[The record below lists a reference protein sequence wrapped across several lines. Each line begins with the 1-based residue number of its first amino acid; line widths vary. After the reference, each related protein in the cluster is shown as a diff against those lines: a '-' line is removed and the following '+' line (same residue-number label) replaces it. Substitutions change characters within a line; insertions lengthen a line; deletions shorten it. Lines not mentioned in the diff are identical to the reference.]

1 MYGGLGVES
10 KYTAIR
16 DIILRNIPGVGNYP
30 TSING
35 VRIVRRNNP
44 TEFMRCF
51 YNPSCI
57 LVLQGLKHMLYG
69 NENLVYTKGQYVVSC
84 TDIPV
89 SSRVVEASDD
99 KPFVVFIL
107 ELDSNI
113 ISNLILE
120 TKLPKSIDTNPKAL
134 GIADTDN
141 ELLDAFYRLA
151 LLIEKPES
159 EQQIMSPII
168 IKEIY
173 YRLLTGPLGSQLRL
187 INTKGTRS
195 NQIAQAISLIK
206 ERYSEKLN
214 MDEVAKA
221 VNMAPASFY
230 RNFKKVTQVSPLQYQ
245 KQLRLNEAQRL
256 MLSGEHNA
264 ESASYI
270 VGYESPTQFSRE
282 YKKMFGN
289 PPKTDVKNLVVL

>member
-1 MYGGLGVES
+1 MES
-10 KYTAIR
+10 KYIAIR
-16 DIILRNIPGVGNYP
+16 DIILKHIPDVGNYP

-35 VRIVRRNNP
+35 VRIVRRDNP
-44 TEFMRCF
+44 TEFLRCF

-57 LVLQGLKHMLYG
+57 LVLQGVKNMLYG
-69 NENLVYTKGQYVVSC
+69 EENLVYTKGQYVVSC

-89 SSRVVEASDD
+89 SSRVVEASPEE
-99 KPFVVFIL
+99 PFVVLIL

-120 TKLPKSIDTNPKAL
+120 TKLQQNIENEEKAL
-134 GIADTDN
+134 AISETDD

-151 LLIEKPES
+151 QLLDKTEA
-159 EQQIMSPII
+159 EQQILSPII

-173 YRLLTGPLGSQLRL
+173 YRLLTGPLGNQLRL

-195 NQIAQAISLIK
+195 NQIAHAISIIK
-206 ERYSEKLN
+206 DKYAEKLN
-214 MDEVAKA
+214 MDEIALN
-221 VNMAPASFY
+221 VNMAPSSFY

-245 KQLRLNEAQRL
+245 KQLKLYEAQRL
-256 MLSGEHNA
+256 LLSGNFDAATAAYE
-264 ESASYI
+264 

-289 PPKTDVKNLVVL
+289 PPLRNIKELTAV

>member
-1 MYGGLGVES
+1 MES

-16 DIILRNIPGVGNYP
+16 DIILRHIPDIGNYP
-30 TSING
+30 TSIRG
-35 VRIVRRNNP
+35 VRIVRRDNP

-69 NENLVYTKGQYVVSC
+69 EENIVYTKGQYVVSC

-89 SSRVVEASDD
+89 SSRVAEASFEE
-99 KPFVVFIL
+99 PFVVLIL

-120 TKLPKSIDTNPKAL
+120 TKLPKTEDISEKAL
-134 GIADTDN
+134 AIANTDDD
-141 ELLDAFYRLA
+141 LLDAFYRLA
-151 LLIEKPES
+151 QLLDKTEA
-159 EQQIMSPII
+159 EQQILSPII

-173 YRLLTGPLGSQLRL
+173 YRLLTGPLGGQLRL

-206 ERYSEKLN
+206 ENYSEKLN
-214 MDEVAKA
+214 MDEIAQS
-221 VNMAPASFY
+221 VNMAPSSFY

-245 KQLRLNEAQRL
+245 KQLKLYEAQRL
-256 MLSGEHNA
+256 MLTGNYDAATAGYE
-264 ESASYI
+264 

-289 PPKTDVKNLVVL
+289 PPKTDIKKLAVI

>member
-1 MYGGLGVES
+1 MES

-89 SSRVVEASDD
+89 SSRVVAATEDE
-99 KPFVVFIL
+99 PFVVFIL

-120 TKLPKSIDTNPKAL
+120 TKLTQTVDNNAKAL

-141 ELLDAFYRLA
+141 ELLDVFYRLA

-173 YRLLTGPLGSQLRL
+173 YRLLTGPLGSRLRL

>member
-1 MYGGLGVES
+1 MES
-10 KYTAIR
+10 KYIEIR
-16 DIILRNIPGVGNYP
+16 DIILRNIPGAGNYP

-35 VRIVRRNNP
+35 LRIVRRENT
-44 TEFMRCF
+44 TEFLRCF

-57 LVLQGLKHMLYG
+57 IVLQGLKHMLYG
-69 NENLVYTKGQYVVSC
+69 NENILYTKGQYVVSC

-89 SSRVVEASDD
+89 SSRVAEATLEE
-99 KPFVVFIL
+99 PFVALIL
-107 ELDSNI
+107 ELDANI

-120 TKLPKSIDTNPKAL
+120 TKLPKTPVSNEKALAIADIDT
-134 GIADTDN
+134 D
-141 ELLDAFYRLA
+141 LLDSFYRLA
-151 LLIEKPES
+151 QLIEKPKS
-159 EQQIMSPII
+159 EQEIMSQII

-173 YRLLTGPLGSQLRL
+173 YRLLSGTLGNQLRL

-206 ERYSEKLN
+206 DRYSQKLN
-214 MDEVAKA
+214 MDELAQS
-221 VNMAPASFY
+221 VNMAPSSFY

-245 KQLRLNEAQRL
+245 KQLKLYEAQRL
-256 MLSGEHNA
+256 MLTGNYDAATAGYE
-264 ESASYI
+264 

-289 PPKTDVKNLVVL
+289 PPKTDVKQLAAV

>member
-1 MYGGLGVES
+1 MES
-10 KYTAIR
+10 KYIAIR
-16 DIILRNIPGVGNYP
+16 NIILKHIPDVGNYP

-35 VRIVRRNNP
+35 VRIVRRDNP
-44 TEFMRCF
+44 TEFLRCF

-57 LVLQGLKHMLYG
+57 LVLQGVKNMLYG
-69 NENLVYTKGQYVVSC
+69 EENLVYTKGQYVVSC

-89 SSRVVEASDD
+89 SSRVVEASPEE
-99 KPFVVFIL
+99 PFVVLIL

-120 TKLPKSIDTNPKAL
+120 TKLQQNIENEEKAL
-134 GIADTDN
+134 AISETDD

-151 LLIEKPES
+151 QLLDKTEA
-159 EQQIMSPII
+159 EQQILSPII

-173 YRLLTGPLGSQLRL
+173 YRLLTGPLGNQLRL

-195 NQIAQAISLIK
+195 NQIAHAISIIK
-206 ERYSEKLN
+206 DKYAEKLN
-214 MDEVAKA
+214 MDEIALN
-221 VNMAPASFY
+221 VNMAPSSFY

-245 KQLRLNEAQRL
+245 KQLKLNEAQRL
-256 MLSGEHNA
+256 LLTGNYDAATAAYE
-264 ESASYI
+264 

-282 YKKMFGN
+282 YKKMFGK
-289 PPKTDVKNLVVL
+289 PPLRNIKELTAV

>member
-1 MYGGLGVES
+1 MES

-16 DIILRNIPGVGNYP
+16 DIILRHIPDIGNYP
-30 TSING
+30 TSIRG
-35 VRIVRRNNP
+35 VRIVRRDNP

-69 NENLVYTKGQYVVSC
+69 EENIVYTKGQYVVSC

-89 SSRVVEASDD
+89 LSRVAEASFEE
-99 KPFVVFIL
+99 PFVVLIL

-120 TKLPKSIDTNPKAL
+120 TKLSKTEDISEKAL
-134 GIADTDN
+134 AIANTDG

-151 LLIEKPES
+151 QLLDKTEA
-159 EQQIMSPII
+159 EQQILSPII

-173 YRLLTGPLGSQLRL
+173 YRLLTGPLGGQLRL

-206 ERYSEKLN
+206 ENYSEKLN
-214 MDEVAKA
+214 MDEIAQS
-221 VNMAPASFY
+221 VNMAPSSFY

-245 KQLRLNEAQRL
+245 KQLKLYEAQRL
-256 MLSGEHNA
+256 MLTGNYDAATAGYE
-264 ESASYI
+264 

-289 PPKTDVKNLVVL
+289 PPKTDIKKLAVI

>member
-1 MYGGLGVES
+1 MES

-16 DIILRNIPGVGNYP
+16 DIILRNIPDVGNYP
-30 TSING
+30 TAING

-44 TEFMRCF
+44 TEFLRCF

-57 LVLQGLKHMLYG
+57 LVLQGIKHMLYG
-69 NENLVYTKGQYVVSC
+69 SENIIYTKGQYVVSC

-89 SSRVVEASDD
+89 SSRVVSASDNE
-99 KPFVVFIL
+99 PFVVLIL

-120 TKLPKSIDTNPKAL
+120 TKLPQPVDNSEKSLA
-134 GIADTDN
+134 IADTDE
-141 ELLDAFYRLA
+141 ELLDSFYRLA
-151 LLIEKPES
+151 QLIEKPES
-159 EQQIMSPII
+159 EQKIMSPII

-173 YRLLTGPLGSQLRL
+173 YRLLTGPLGNQLRL

-195 NQIAQAISLIK
+195 NQIAQAISFIK
-206 ERYSEKLN
+206 DRYSEKLN
-214 MDEVAKA
+214 MDEIALS
-221 VNMAPASFY
+221 VNMAPSSFY
-230 RNFKKVTQVSPLQYQ
+230 RNFKKVTKVSPLQYQ

-264 ESASYI
+264 ETASYI

-289 PPKTDVKNLVVL
+289 PPKTDVKSLIAV

>member
-1 MYGGLGVES
+1 MES
-10 KYTAIR
+10 KYDVIR

-30 TSING
+30 TAIKG
-35 VRIVRRNNP
+35 VRIVRRDNP
-44 TEFMRCF
+44 TEFLRCF

-57 LVLQGLKHMLYG
+57 LVLQGLKNMLYG
-69 NENLVYTKGQYVVSC
+69 NENIVYTKGQYVVSC

-89 SSRVVEASDD
+89 SSRVVEASADT
-99 KPFVVFIL
+99 PFVVFIL

-120 TKLPKSIDTNPKAL
+120 TKLPPTPITETKAL
-134 GIADTDN
+134 AIANTDE
-141 ELLDAFYRLA
+141 ELLDVFYRLA
-151 LLIEKPES
+151 LLIEKDEA
-159 EQQIMSPII
+159 EQQIMAPII

-173 YRLLTGPLGSQLRL
+173 YRLLTGPLGNQLRL

-195 NQIAQAISLIK
+195 HQIAQAISLIK
-206 ERYSEKLN
+206 YRYSEKLN
-214 MDEVAKA
+214 MDEIAQS
-221 VNMAPASFY
+221 VNMAPSSFY

-289 PPKTDVKNLVVL
+289 PPKTDVKNLAVV

>member
-1 MYGGLGVES
+1 MGRYLMES

-16 DIILRNIPGVGNYP
+16 DIILRHIPDIGNYP
-30 TSING
+30 TSIRG
-35 VRIVRRNNP
+35 VRIVRRDNP

-69 NENLVYTKGQYVVSC
+69 EENIVYTKGQYVVSC

-89 SSRVVEASDD
+89 TSRVAEASFEE
-99 KPFVVFIL
+99 PFVVLIL

-120 TKLPKSIDTNPKAL
+120 TKLSKTEDISEKAL
-134 GIADTDN
+134 AIANTDG

-151 LLIEKPES
+151 QLLDKTEA
-159 EQQIMSPII
+159 EQQILSPII

-173 YRLLTGPLGSQLRL
+173 YRLLTGPLGGQLRL

-206 ERYSEKLN
+206 ENYSEKLN
-214 MDEVAKA
+214 MDEIAQS
-221 VNMAPASFY
+221 VNMAPSSFY

-245 KQLRLNEAQRL
+245 KQLKLYEAQRL
-256 MLSGEHNA
+256 MLTGNYDAATAGYE
-264 ESASYI
+264 

-289 PPKTDVKNLVVL
+289 PPKTDIKKLAVI

>member
-1 MYGGLGVES
+1 MES

-30 TSING
+30 TAING

-44 TEFMRCF
+44 TEFLKCF

-57 LVLQGLKHMLYG
+57 LVLQGIKHMLYG
-69 NENLVYTKGQYVVSC
+69 SENIVYTKGQYVVSC

-89 SSRVVEASDD
+89 SSRVVAASD
-99 KPFVVFIL
+99 KEPFVVLIL

-120 TKLPKSIDTNPKAL
+120 TNLPQSVDNSEKSIA
-134 GIADTDN
+134 IADTDT
-141 ELLDAFYRLA
+141 ELLDSFYRLA
-151 LLIEKPES
+151 QLIEKPEA
-159 EQQIMSPII
+159 EQKIMSSMI

-173 YRLLTGPLGSQLRL
+173 YRLLTGPLGNQLRL

-206 ERYSEKLN
+206 EKYREKLN
-214 MDEVAKA
+214 MDEIAQS
-221 VNMAPASFY
+221 VNMATSSFY
-230 RNFKKVTQVSPLQYQ
+230 RNFKKVTKVSPLQYQ

-270 VGYESPTQFSRE
+270 VGYESPTQFNRE

-289 PPKTDVKNLVVL
+289 PPKTDVKNLIAV

>member
-1 MYGGLGVES
+1 MES
-10 KYTAIR
+10 KYNAIR
-16 DIILRNIPGVGNYP
+16 DIILRNIPDVGNYP

-44 TEFMRCF
+44 TDFLRCF

-69 NENLVYTKGQYVVSC
+69 NENIIYTKGQYVVSC

-89 SSRVVEASDD
+89 SSRVAEASENE
-99 KPFVVFIL
+99 PFVVLIL

-120 TKLPKSIDTNPKAL
+120 TRLPQAADNNEKAL
-134 GIADTDN
+134 AIADTDE
-141 ELLDAFYRLA
+141 ELLDSFYRLA
-151 LLIEKPES
+151 LLIEKSKS
-159 EQQIMSPII
+159 EQQIMAPII

-173 YRLLTGPLGSQLRL
+173 YRLLTGPLGNQLRL

-206 ERYSEKLN
+206 EKYSEKLN
-214 MDEVAKA
+214 MDEIAKV
-221 VNMAPASFY
+221 VNMAPSSFY
-230 RNFKKVTQVSPLQYQ
+230 RNFKKVARTSPLQYQ
-245 KQLRLNEAQRL
+245 KQLKLYEAQRL
-256 MLSGEHNA
+256 MLSGKHNA
-264 ESASYI
+264 ESASYT

-289 PPKTDVKNLVVL
+289 PPKTDVKNLAAV

>member
-1 MYGGLGVES
+1 MES

-16 DIILRNIPGVGNYP
+16 DIILKNIPGVGNYP
-30 TSING
+30 SSING
-35 VRIVRRNNP
+35 IRIVRRNSP
-44 TEFMRCF
+44 TEFLRCF

-57 LVLQGLKHMLYG
+57 LVLQGLKNMIYG
-69 NENLVYTKGQYVVSC
+69 EENIVYTKGQYVVSC

-89 SSRVVEASDD
+89 SSRVVEASEEE
-99 KPFVVFIL
+99 PFVVLIL

-120 TKLPKSIDTNPKAL
+120 TKPPKTVDSDEKAL
-134 GIADTDN
+134 AIADTDE

-151 LLIEKPES
+151 LLLEKPEA
-159 EQQIMSPII
+159 EQQIMSPIV

-173 YRLLTGPLGSQLRL
+173 YRLLTGPLGNQLRL
-187 INTKGTRS
+187 INTKGTTS
-195 NQIAQAISLIK
+195 NQIAQAISILK
-206 ERYSEKLN
+206 EKYAEKLN
-214 MDEVAKA
+214 MDEIAQS
-221 VNMAPASFY
+221 VNMAPSSFY

-245 KQLRLNEAQRL
+245 KQLKLYEAQRL
-256 MLSGEHNA
+256 LLSGNYDAATAGYE
-264 ESASYI
+264 

-289 PPKTDVKNLVVL
+289 PPARNIKELTTA